1 MEMTITSLHCTLISG
16 LTSSIITM
24 LISNKNKER
33 GLDAQLDEILK
44 IAIKY
49 PYLESENFTS
59 GWKHDF
65 DRNDEKYLRYD
76 VYGTLIFNFLAR
88 VSHHCHYNKKKIDQY
103 IAIEDWVK
111 LHSLYWSDP
120 TSIVENIDSYNKE
133 FVQLINSFVTKRK
146 KSTK

>member
-1 MEMTITSLHCTLISG
+1 MEMTITSAAIATLISG

-49 PYLESENFTS
+49 PYLESEN
-59 GWKHDF
+59 
-65 DRNDEKYLRYD
+65 LRYD